1 MQLLDEIKRFL
12 VSRADLASVIL
23 CVAAIG
29 FSISASRTSFGQDG
43 EEASDAKF
51 GEKAEESLPISETEA
66 LGRARWLHEAMH
78 GALQVMHRD
87 FFGDGDDGAGGSLTL
102 PSQSLEDVFKE
113 MTRSWKVE
121 VRWLGVNATKD
132 VDHEPA
138 DEFERAAAKA
148 LKGGDEEYSAVEQ
161 DQFRF
166 VGAITLH
173 NQCLKC
179 HVPNRT
185 TLEERV
191 AGLALSFP
199 MGVPSEN

>member
-1 MQLLDEIKRFL
+1 MQLLGVLKRFL
-12 VSRADLASVIL
+12 VSRANPVSAIL
-23 CVAAIG
+23 CVVAIG
-29 FSISASRTSFGQDG
+29 FSFTASRISFGQDG
-43 EEASDAKF
+43 EESSDAKF
-51 GEKAEESLPISETEA
+51 GEKAEESLPASETEA
-66 LGRARWLHEAMH
+66 LGRASWLHETMH

-87 FFGDGDDGAGGSLTL
+87 FFGDGDDAGGGSLSL
-102 PSQSLEDVFKE
+102 PSQSLEDVFQE

-121 VRWLGVNATKD
+121 IRWLGVDATKD
-132 VDHEPA
+132 MDHEPA

-161 DQFRF
+161 GRFRF

-185 TLEERV
+185 TIEDRV
-191 AGLALSFP
+191 AGLSLTFP
-199 MGVPSEN
+199 IDVPTEN